1 MDLQLKS
8 RTALVSGA
16 SIGIGRAV
24 AKALAREGVRV
35 AAVARRKD
43 LLEQLAQEAKS
54 EGADIIPIV
63 QDIMQPAAAQK
74 LAEAAT
80 RELGHIDILV
90 NNAGGSRPLP
100 VDAPDSAWDESI
112 ALNFTSYRKITH
124 ALLPQMIALNW
135 GRIVNITHKS

>member
-1 MDLQLKS
+1 PVKSCQPADKRKKADMDLQLKS

-63 QDIMQPAAAQK
+63 QDIMQPDAAQK

-80 RELGHIDILV
+80 REIGHID
-90 NNAGGSRPLP
+90 
-100 VDAPDSAWDESI
+100 
-112 ALNFTSYRKITH
+112 
-124 ALLPQMIALNW
+124 
-135 GRIVNITHKS
+135 